1 MKDAFVSGESRVRHR
16 LRRVRETSRFLSG
29 GVLVSLFFELA
40 RRIAPLRHRQFRC
53 RLGDR
58 RFWMR
63 PLDRFAFAE
72 ILLDGEYDFAAR
84 LLEFLPASP
93 TIIDGGANIGL
104 FSLAM
109 LAVRPDAVVHSLEPS
124 ARTFRV
130 LTHNAAANPNL
141 CWAPHALALWNV
153 AGPLT
158 FGATQTSTASRI
170 HVLAPAGRVETV
182 EAVTLAGFVARHSL
196 AEISLLKL
204 DIEGAEE
211 AVLRE
216 SEAVLDRVQH
226 LVIEIHPAVVDED
239 WIMGALARHFPVVLR
254 IPGRDSDKPLVL
266 ASRSWTPPDG

>member
-1 MKDAFVSGESRVRHR
+1 MKEAFVSGKSRWSHERA
-16 LRRVRETSRFLSG
+16 LVRETSRFVSG
-29 GVLVSLFFELA
+29 GVLVSSFFELA
-40 RRIAPLRHRQFRC
+40 YRIAPLRHRRFRC

-72 ILLDGEYDFAAR
+72 VLLDGEYDVAAR
-84 LLEFLPASP
+84 LLARLPPAP

-109 LAVRPDAVVHSLEPS
+109 LAVRPDAVVHSLEPN

-130 LTHNAAANPNL
+130 LTHNAAADPNL
-141 CWAPHALALWNV
+141 CWTPHALALWNV
-153 AGPLT
+153 AGPVK
-158 FGATQTSTASRI
+158 FGATRTSTASRI

-239 WIMGALARHFPVVLR
+239 WIMGALARHFPVVHP
-254 IPGRDSDKPLVL
+254 IPGRSSDKPLVL
-266 ASRSWTPPDG
+266 ASRSWTPLDG